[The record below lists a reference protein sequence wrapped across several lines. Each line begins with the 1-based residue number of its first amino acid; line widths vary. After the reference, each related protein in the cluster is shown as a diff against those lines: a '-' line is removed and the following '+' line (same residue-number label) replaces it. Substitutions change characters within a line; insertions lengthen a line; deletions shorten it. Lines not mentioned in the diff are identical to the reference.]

1 MAIITIKVN
10 ERTKAGKAFMQLIES
25 VDFVEKV
32 QNSPYDPRFVA
43 KIRKAEKQ
51 KGEKVDDVKAWT
63 ESI

>member
-1 MAIITIKVN
+1 MTTITIKVN
-10 ERTKAGKAFMQLIES
+10 ERTKAGRAFMQLIDS

-32 QNSPYDPRFVA
+32 QESPYDPKSVA

-51 KGEKVDDVKAWT
+51 TGEKVDDVKAWM